1 MSEPTDKELF
11 KNDIYLAILAVVMFL
26 ICLFLSRFSLAF
38 FPDISIF
45 FYIMAVIFPF
55 LAIFRVVIYITKPAR
70 FREKKYRNWKKRQMK
85 KGINK

>member
-55 LAIFRVVIYITKPAR
+55 LAIFRVVIYITKPSR